1 MTDTNSG
8 FSDLLLLFG
17 GTNPLG
23 GVVRSVQ
30 QFQRGVDEFLGAIEN
45 LNRTLDELNG
55 TASRVNSL
63 LDTVEEPIKAFV
75 PQITRTIKTT
85 DRLVEQ
91 VSGPLE
97 KALPAMAQLSEIVS
111 SPAATQLPRQ
121 LNEMMSTMGDLAKRL
136 QPLAQLAESAGG
148 MFTMPSLSTLRMR
161 TAAATTDTPP
171 PAPAPTTRATPP
183 VATAPA
189 PKKSSAKGSAP
200 KKSPAKKSAPK
211 RSAPKRK

>member
-111 SPAATQLPRQ
+111 SPAATQTCTTVAAIGAVIGWWVMAPCL
-121 LNEMMSTMGDLAKRL
+121 LVLGTV
-136 QPLAQLAESAGG
+136 AGALG
-148 MFTMPSLSTLRMR
+148 P
-161 TAAATTDTPP
+161 
-171 PAPAPTTRATPP
+171 
-183 VATAPA
+183 
-189 PKKSSAKGSAP
+189 
-200 KKSPAKKSAPK
+200 
-211 RSAPKRK
+211 